1 MENANQSVEDG
12 REGDAEGA
20 VEDGEGGREVLEGG
34 GRGGEWW
41 RVRSRVEERSYW
53 REGKTQWLG
62 GGGGVTLRSHA
73 MMNPH

>member
-34 GRGGEWW
+34 GGFCCFTGRECLAIKQITRRGG
-41 RVRSRVEERSYW
+41 
-53 REGKTQWLG
+53 
-62 GGGGVTLRSHA
+62 
-73 MMNPH
+73 

>member
-34 GRGGEWW
+34 GKGG
-41 RVRSRVEERSYW
+41 
-53 REGKTQWLG
+53 LP
-62 GGGGVTLRSHA
+62 
-73 MMNPH
+73 PHKE